1 MKTLQCINTFLGVLL
16 SLSLF
21 VGCAS
26 QQVAPMADEKT
37 KTRYNADQIAAYFQS
52 LSDPSLPGFAYL
64 IAKDGKI
71 LAQGAVGL
79 ADVENKVPND
89 TDTKFRAASITKQ
102 FTAVSILQLA
112 EQGKLSLDDR
122 VTQYFPDFSQGEKI
136 TIRHLLNHT
145 SGIWD
150 HQKDEELPFPLDQAV
165 APDVHM
171 EYIKKHPLFFEP
183 GEKWAYSANGY
194 FVLGLIV
201 EKVSNMPLAS
211 YMQKNIFDPLGM
223 KNSGLYDNH
232 INYPHSAVGYIMKEG
247 KPVRAINVNMTT
259 WNGAAALYTTVNDLF
274 IWNEALHTGKILSK
288 ANYTEATTAHKFTNG
303 FVPFV
308 GYGYGLGIED
318 ISGKPTIGHPGQIY
332 GFHSDILRLPED
344 QISYI
349 FLSNIANG
357 QLKKEGRVSEKVIEI
372 LYGQKSD

>member
-1 MKTLQCINTFLGVLL
+1 MKRLELINSVIAALL
-16 SLSLF
+16 SISLLT
-21 VGCAS
+21 GCAS
-26 QQVAPMADEKT
+26 QPAIPMADANTQEK
-37 KTRYNADQIAAYFQS
+37 YNAEQISAYFQS
-52 LSDPSLPGFAYL
+52 LSDEHSPGFSYL
-64 IAKDGKI
+64 VAKDGKVI
-71 LAQGAVGL
+71 AQGAVGL

-122 VTQYFPDFSQGEKI
+122 LMKYFPDFSQGEKI

-150 HQKDEELPFPLDQAV
+150 HQKDEEFPFPLDQAV
-165 APDVHM
+165 APDVHLG
-171 EYIKKHPLFFEP
+171 YIKKHDLFFEP
-183 GEKWAYSANGY
+183 GEKWAYSGNGY
-194 FVLGLIV
+194 FMLGLIV
-201 EKVSNMPLAS
+201 EKVSNMPLAI
-211 YMQKNIFDPLGM
+211 YMQKNLFDPLGM

-232 INYPHSAVGYIMKEG
+232 TNYPHSAIGYIMKDG

-274 IWNEALHTGKILSK
+274 IWNEALHNGKLLNK
-288 ANYTEATTAHKFTNG
+288 AHYTEATTPHKFTNG

-349 FLSNIANG
+349 FLSNVANG
-357 QLKKEGRVSEKVIEI
+357 QLKKEGRVAGKVIEM
-372 LYGQKSD
+372 LYQ

>member
-1 MKTLQCINTFLGVLL
+1 MNILHRIGAFLALLL
-16 SLSLF
+16 SISILA
-21 VGCAS
+21 GCSS
-26 QQVAPMADEKT
+26 QQVASQADLKT
-37 KTRYNADQIAAYFQS
+37 KERYNAEQLSAYFQS
-52 LSDPSLPGFAYL
+52 LSDQNLPGFSYL
-64 IAKDGKI
+64 IAKNGKI
-71 LAQGAVGL
+71 IVQGSVGL

-89 TDTKFRAASITKQ
+89 PNTKFRAASITKQ

-122 VTQYFPDFSQGEKI
+122 LTKYFPDFSQGEKI

-150 HQKDEELPFPLDQAV
+150 HQKDEEFPFPLDQAV
-165 APDVHM
+165 APDVHLG
-171 EYIKKHPLFFEP
+171 YIKKHDLFFEP
-183 GEKWAYSANGY
+183 GEKWAYSGNGY
-194 FVLGLIV
+194 FMLGLIV
-201 EKVSNMPLAS
+201 EKVSNMPLAI
-211 YMQKNIFDPLGM
+211 YMQKNLFDPLGM
-223 KNSGLYDNH
+223 KNSGLYDNQ
-232 INYPHSAVGYIMKEG
+232 INYPHSAIGYIMKDG

-274 IWNEALHTGKILSK
+274 IWNEALHNGKLLNK
-288 ANYTEATTAHKFTNG
+288 TNYTEATTAHKFTNG
-303 FVPFV
+303 FVPYV

-349 FLSNIANG
+349 FLSNVANG
-357 QLKKEGRVSEKVIEI
+357 QLKKEGRVAGKVIEM
-372 LYGQKSD
+372 LYQ